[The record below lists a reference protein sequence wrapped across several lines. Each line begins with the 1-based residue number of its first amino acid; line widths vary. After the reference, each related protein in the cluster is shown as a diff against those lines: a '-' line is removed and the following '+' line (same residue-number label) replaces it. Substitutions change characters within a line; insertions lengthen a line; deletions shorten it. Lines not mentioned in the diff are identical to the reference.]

1 MTITV
6 ETFMLISLTFAV
18 FAAVTAIGASIL
30 LSVGYERLR
39 SGLQRLKD
47 GLDLVTRQTSFFSE
61 SIHKLDE
68 KVLSVEVQTG
78 RFSESIDKL
87 QGNVERV
94 DKQTGFFSDAINRL
108 EKKVQEVESSPQ
120 PIALKDLMAS
130 PGLHDET
137 QDVSGMMVVAS
148 ETLGKGDSL
157 NLQWSS
163 TGLTTTFGND
173 KSGSVH

>member
-1 MTITV
+1 MSITV
-6 ETFMLISLTFAV
+6 ETFMLVSLSFAV

-39 SGLQRLKD
+39 SGLQRLKE

-68 KVLSVEVQTG
+68 KVTLVEGQTG
-78 RFSESIDKL
+78 RFSESLDKL

-108 EKKVQEVESSPQ
+108 EKKVQEVENSPQ
-120 PIALKDLMAS
+120 PIALKDIMDNPES
-130 PGLHDET
+130 HVDGQSD
-137 QDVSGMMVVAS
+137 DMMTITS
-148 ETLGKGDSL
+148 DSIDFGGSL
-157 NLQWSS
+157 DLQWAP
-163 TGLTTTFGND
+163 ND
-173 KSGSVH
+173 FASDVAGSKAMH

>member
-39 SGLQRLKD
+39 SGMQRLKE
-47 GLDLVTRQTSFFSE
+47 GLDLVTRQTGFFSD
-61 SIHKLDE
+61 SLHKLDE
-68 KVLSVEVQTG
+68 KVNTIDQQTG

-87 QGNVERV
+87 QVNVERV

-108 EKKVQEVESSPQ
+108 EQKVQQVENSPQ
-120 PIALKDLMAS
+120 PIALKDLMAQ
-130 PGLHDET
+130 PMAEDE
-137 QDVSGMMVVAS
+137 DKSGMMMVTS
-148 ETLGKGDSL
+148 DSIDFGEAPHIE
-157 NLQWSS
+157 WSS
-163 TGLTTTFGND
+163 NDFMGNVTGE
-173 KSGSVH
+173 KSNAIH